1 MTKKSSRAG
10 FTLIEV
16 MLAVVFLALGTL
28 MIQEGFL
35 RSANLYGRYVN
46 TIRASVWMNGRLW
59 SARETTLFS
68 EEVPPS
74 ENGELVLGGVPFR
87 WSLGVQ
93 QVDEVLYALRLAV
106 EWNEGSRPLT
116 LTREIYAT
124 KPKQLS

>member
-1 MTKKSSRAG
+1 MKKKAG

-46 TIRASVWMNGRLW
+46 TMRASVWMNGRLW
-59 SARETTLFS
+59 GAREAVLALD
-68 EEVPPS
+68 EAPS
-74 ENGELVLGGVPFR
+74 SDNGELILDGVPFHWALDVR
-87 WSLGVQ
+87 E
-93 QVDEVLYALRLAV
+93 VDKDLYALRLAM
-106 EWNEGSRPLT
+106 EWNEGSRPLSVI
-116 LTREIYAT
+116 REIYAT